1 MRVRGC
7 AQNPQEVGGK
17 VIETKRSTLLM
28 LSARALAAVLVS
40 CAAVLGVSA
49 AAAAPTATN
58 VHVFI
63 GAAPTPVPSDRLIP
77 PTPNGGTKSIAG
89 LRFFALPHVAN
100 TGPDPATFRV
110 RFELAPGLRF
120 ATGRPDVDAEKCSST
135 PTVAECRVTDPL
147 PPGSEEVGWQWEI
160 VAERSGSYAMRAEV
174 LDLSTTDSDL
184 ADNTTTITV
193 VLSATEGGGGSGEG
207 GGGGGSAAA
216 TATAA
221 KLTPAKPKAGTAVL
235 ASVRVHAGGAPVRPT
250 RVACIAT
257 VGSLKLR
264 GAPRAASG
272 QALCTFRTP
281 STANGELLRGSVA
294 FTARGQRFTKRFSA
308 RLG

>member
-1 MRVRGC
+1 
-7 AQNPQEVGGK
+7 
-17 VIETKRSTLLM
+17 
-28 LSARALAAVLVS
+28 
-40 CAAVLGVSA
+40 
-49 AAAAPTATN
+49 
-58 VHVFI
+58 
-63 GAAPTPVPSDRLIP
+63 
-77 PTPNGGTKSIAG
+77 
-89 LRFFALPHVAN
+89 LPHVSN
-100 TGPDPATFRV
+100 TGPDSATFRV

-184 ADNTTTITV
+184 ADNTTTMTV
-193 VLSATEGGGGSGEG
+193 VLSAAEGGGGG
-207 GGGGGSAAA
+207 GGGGGSATT

-221 KLTPAKPKAGTAVL
+221 KLTPAKPKAGTAVV
-235 ASVRVHAGGAPVRPT
+235 ASVRVQAGGAPVRPT

-264 GAPRAASG
+264 GTPRAASG

-281 STANGELLRGSVA
+281 RTANGKLLRGSVA
-294 FTARGQRFTKRFSA
+294 FTARGQRFTKRFSE

>member
-1 MRVRGC
+1 MHTLPEDWGT
-7 AQNPQEVGGK
+7 ADTKGIGM
-17 VIETKRSTLLM
+17 KRSMLLM
-28 LSARALAAVLVS
+28 LSARALAVLVS

-63 GAAPTPVPSDRLIP
+63 GAAPTPVPTDRLIP
-77 PTPNGGTKSIAG
+77 PTPNGGTKSIAS

-100 TGPDPATFRV
+100 AGPDSATLRV

-120 ATGRPDVDAEKCSST
+120 ATGRPDVDAEKCSAT

-160 VAERSGSYAMRAEV
+160 VAERSGSYAMTAEV

-193 VLSATEGGGGSGEG
+193 VLSASQGGGG

-221 KLTPAKPKAGTAVL
+221 RLTPAKPKAGTAVV
-235 ASVRVHAGGAPVRPT
+235 ASVRVQADGAPIRPA

-264 GAPRAASG
+264 GTPRAASG
-272 QALCTFRTP
+272 QAICTFRTP
-281 STANGELLRGSVA
+281 RTANGKLLRGSVA